1 MGGRFCFVWPQWRKF
16 VNVWPCTNKVVIYG
30 KGKNFQKQ
38 FESNIFKC
46 NALMLSILSFYLHY
60 FTFLTVTFE
69 IYNNIDSKTKKLF
82 ILNGKF

>member
-1 MGGRFCFVWPQWRKF
+1 MCQRLTMYEQSCDLW
-16 VNVWPCTNKVVIYG
+16 
-30 KGKNFQKQ
+30 KGKNVLKQ

-69 IYNNIDSKTKKLF
+69 TCNNIDSKTKKLF
-82 ILNGKF
+82 ILNEKF